1 MKKITSVLIIAVCLT
16 LGITKIQAQGNQK
29 IAYIDTEYILQNIP
43 EYSDAQ
49 EEINQMSIAWQKELT
64 TLRNKIDQMKR
75 EYQTESVLLSDDM
88 KNKRE
93 AAIAAKEQELADLQI
108 QYFGPEGELFTKKT
122 ELIQPIQEKVYN
134 AINQVAQVKNY
145 SFVLDKASGT
155 TILYCNEKFDISD
168 DVLDEI
174 GNVMQTVRRQ
184 DRQRSNNVNNAS
196 SGGGGGGGNKGNSPR
211 APREGGSEK
220 N

>member
-1 MKKITSVLIIAVCLT
+1 MT
-16 LGITKIQAQGNQK
+16 LGITKVQAQGNQK

-49 EEINQMSIAWQKELT
+49 EEINQMSANWAKELKK
-64 TLRNKIDQMKR
+64 LQNKIDQMVR

-88 KNKRE
+88 KTKKE
-93 AAIAAKEQELADLQI
+93 TAIAEKEQELSNLQM
-108 QYFGPEGELFTKKT
+108 QYFGPEGELFSKKV

-134 AINQVAQVKNY
+134 AIQQVAQVKNY
-145 SFVLDKASGT
+145 AFVLDKAAGN

-196 SGGGGGGGNKGNSPR
+196 SGSSNSNSGGSQR
-211 APREGGSEK
+211 APRGGSEDRK
-220 N
+220 